1 MTPCT
6 KTILCPVDFSPGSEA
21 QLRHCSEMHAGKA
34 EIIVLHVANPEEGDR
49 ETLMKEYLHI
59 FSRYS
64 ETLSSY
70 HCRLR
75 FALEYGNPSEVI
87 TAFAESHDAD
97 LIVIGSHG
105 STGIK
110 RLLVG
115 STAEKVMRRSACPVV
130 VLKLPEPQAKAE
142 AITAE

>member
-1 MTPCT
+1 MSPCT
-6 KTILCPVDFSPGSEA
+6 RTILCPVDFSPGSEA
-21 QLRHCSEMHAGKA
+21 QLRYCSEFHSGEA
-34 EIIVLHVANPEEGDR
+34 EIIVLHVADPEEGDR

-64 ETLSSY
+64 DELSSF

-75 FALEYGNPSEVI
+75 FALDYGTPSTVI
-87 TAFAESHDAD
+87 TAFAEAHRVD

-105 STGIK
+105 STGIR

-115 STAEKVMRRSACPVV
+115 STAEKIMRESSCPVA
-130 VLKLPEPQAKAE
+130 VLKLPELRAGAE
-142 AITAE
+142 AVPA